1 MIKIFEGLFDSNEKQ
16 IAKIQKIVDQINL
29 LEKDVSRLSDE
40 KLREKTEYFRKQI
53 GVNLD
58 SARQDFNNYNR
69 EELKKILDSE
79 KVRLRDI
86 SVGGICFF
94 SDRVFLAKQ
103 RIYLDLHGIKEG
115 LNVQAQVL
123 RKQRENRRYSYR
135 YRYGCRFI
143 GLSNLNQRIICEY
156 VFKKELENYR
166 KEQEKDLKIYD

>member
-79 KVRLRDI
+79 
-86 SVGGICFF
+86 
-94 SDRVFLAKQ
+94 
-103 RIYLDLHGIKEG
+103 
-115 LNVQAQVL
+115 
-123 RKQRENRRYSYR
+123 
-135 YRYGCRFI
+135 
-143 GLSNLNQRIICEY
+143 
-156 VFKKELENYR
+156 
-166 KEQEKDLKIYD
+166 